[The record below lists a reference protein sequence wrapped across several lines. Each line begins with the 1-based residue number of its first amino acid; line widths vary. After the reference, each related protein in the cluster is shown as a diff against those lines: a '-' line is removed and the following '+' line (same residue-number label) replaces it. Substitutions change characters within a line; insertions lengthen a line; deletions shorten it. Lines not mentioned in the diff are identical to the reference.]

1 MRAAQ
6 EGPAAVLQQIPPEP
20 TPRRRKNIMDMSR
33 YTDETLELAIQD
45 IAGAVY
51 KSESSQKTAFWVEF
65 TSEILKEQKSRKK
78 RAGKIV
84 KI

>member
-1 MRAAQ
+1 M
-6 EGPAAVLQQIPPEP
+6 LQQIPPEP

-51 KSESSQKTAFWVEF
+51 TSKSSQKTAFWVDF

>member
-1 MRAAQ
+1 MRAVEKGPDHEQ
-6 EGPAAVLQQIPPEP
+6 EDHRSRHPEGDL
-20 TPRRRKNIMDMSR
+20 NIMDMSR

-65 TSEILKEQKSRKK
+65 TAEILKERENRKK